1 MIDDVLG
8 VDAAAFCLS
17 VLSLAR
23 PWAAHGVVSGRLA
36 STVWLTLP

>member
-17 VLSLAR
+17 VLSL
-23 PWAAHGVVSGRLA
+23 PGPCLNNDIEKD
-36 STVWLTLP
+36 